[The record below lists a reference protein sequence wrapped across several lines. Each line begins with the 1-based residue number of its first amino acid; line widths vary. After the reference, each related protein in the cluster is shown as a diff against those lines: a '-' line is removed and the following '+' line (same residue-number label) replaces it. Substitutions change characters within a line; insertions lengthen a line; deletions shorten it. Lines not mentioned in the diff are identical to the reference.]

1 MLESLANSDATMFW
15 LMFCALMLAAIACF
29 YQATKYLNHARLI
42 VDTPTSRISSAA
54 QGYVELEGIGYLMDG
69 VPVLLPGNQKPCI
82 WYRKV
87 IYQYERIGKQ
97 KGWKK
102 IRDEVSDNLF
112 LIKDATGVAVIDP
125 DDAMVTPNHKRT
137 HYNTTGGQKYK
148 HVDTWIS
155 INAPLHVMGNFTT
168 TGGSQGEFDVN
179 ADVRELLRE
188 WKADSNTM
196 LERFD
201 KNNDG
206 EIDIDEWKNVR
217 EAALEHVLE
226 EHAELR
232 KVPPTNLVDA
242 THDRRRPFL
251 ISAKDQFDIVKRWQL
266 YQYLFFVLFFILGVL
281 AVYLTN
287 LRF

>member
-1 MLESLANSDATMFW
+1 MLEALANSDSNVFW
-15 LMFCALMLAAIACF
+15 ILFSVLLLAAIACF
-29 YQATKYLNHARLI
+29 YQAVKYLNYTRLI
-42 VDTPTSRISSAA
+42 VDTPTSRIASAA
-54 QGYVELEGIGYLMDG
+54 QGYVELEGLGYLMDG
-69 VPVLLPGNQKPCI
+69 VPVLLPGNQKPCL

-87 IYQYERIGKQ
+87 IYEYESIGNQ

-102 IRDEVSDNLF
+102 LRDEVSDNLF
-112 LIKDATGVAVIDP
+112 LIKDASGEAVIDP

-137 HYNTTGGQKYK
+137 HYNNNAGRKYK

-168 TGGSQGEFDVN
+168 TGGAQGEFDVN

-201 KNNDG
+201 ENNDG
-206 EIDIDEWKNVR
+206 DIDLEEWKKVR

-226 EHAELR
+226 EHAALR

-266 YQYLFFVLFFILGVL
+266 YKYLYFTLFFVSGVF
-281 AVYLTN
+281 AVYLAN
-287 LRF
+287 LRL